1 MDLGTHLIGKTVP
14 KFRCCTHI
22 STIAWCFLCYMAFG
36 GCSMRP
42 LLLDLKLYAPSCC
55 NLTNS
60 CRYIGPCPL
69 IALKVI
75 MINLNCILSWTGN
88 QCSSRRTGVIRYIF
102 GILKIILDLKIKVTV
117 YPCAKVLCWFDW
129 ENLRVTNTE
138 RDPIDLCQL
147 LSCPN

>member
-55 NLTNS
+55 NLTSS

-69 IALKVI
+69 IALKVT
-75 MINLNCILSWTGN
+75 MIIWTVSGIWAPDCILNWTGN
-88 QCSSRRTGVIRYIF
+88 QCSSHRTGVIWHIF
-102 GILKIILDLKIKVTV
+102 GILEIILAAEFWRRWDGYNMSEQHFSFI
-117 YPCAKVLCWFDW
+117 YNANQRYYSSCW
-129 ENLRVTNTE
+129 E
-138 RDPIDLCQL
+138 
-147 LSCPN
+147 